1 VIGVV
6 VEPVIVAALAVTG
19 QAGPTQQVKDL
30 P

>member
-1 VIGVV
+1 VIV